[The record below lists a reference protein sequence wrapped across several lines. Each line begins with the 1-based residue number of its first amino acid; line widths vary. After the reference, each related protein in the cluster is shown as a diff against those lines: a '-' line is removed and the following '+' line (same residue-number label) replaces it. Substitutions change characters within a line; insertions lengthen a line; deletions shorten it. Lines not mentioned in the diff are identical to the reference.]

1 MRRHSLIALLVVVS
15 GIVALNHLS
24 SVHNVAAGGNGQ
36 DEPTTQPSLPKIG
49 TERPE
54 LSLHLLSGGSD
65 PKWQTLEGQVVVM
78 DFWATWCTPCI
89 DSIPHLNELHT
100 KFEKEKVKFFSVTY
114 EPPGYVREFLK
125 EHPMAAEVA
134 IDDSFNT
141 FKTFRA
147 WGIPVIFI
155 FDAKGK
161 LVATV
166 HPNNLTPEVLYA
178 ALRGEVP
185 KVKQATP
192 WHDPAEAESY
202 FRKLQLELKEK
213 YKQ

>member
-1 MRRHSLIALLVVVS
+1 MRRHSLIALLLAVS
-15 GIVALNHLS
+15 GIVALNLNSLHS
-24 SVHNVAAGGNGQ
+24 ARAVAPRQ
-36 DEPTTQPSLPKIG
+36 DEPAAKPSLPKIG

-54 LSLHLLSGGSD
+54 LSLRLLSGGPD
-65 PKWQTLEGQVVVM
+65 PTWQTLEGQVVVM
-78 DFWATWCTPCI
+78 DFWATWCAPCI
-89 DSIPHLNELHT
+89 DSIPHMNEIHT
-100 KFEKEKVKFFSVTY
+100 KFEKEKVKFFSITY
-114 EPPGYVREFLK
+114 EPAQYVREFLK

-155 FDAKGK
+155 FDSKGK

-166 HPNNLTPEVLYA
+166 HPNNLTPEVLNA
-178 ALRGEVP
+178 ALRGEIP
-185 KVKQATP
+185 KVKPATP
-192 WHDPAEAESY
+192 WHDPAGAEGY

>member
-15 GIVALNHLS
+15 GIVALS
-24 SVHNVAAGGNGQ
+24 SALNVTAVAPRQ
-36 DEPTTQPSLPKIG
+36 DEPTNKPSLPKIG

-54 LSLHLLSGGSD
+54 LSLRLLSGGPD
-65 PKWQTLEGQVVVM
+65 PTWQNLEGQVVVM
-78 DFWATWCTPCI
+78 DFWATWCAPCI
-89 DSIPHLNELHT
+89 DSIPHMNELHT
-100 KFEKEKVKFFSVTY
+100 KFEKEKVKFFSITY
-114 EPPGYVREFLK
+114 EPAQYVREFLK
-125 EHPMAAEVA
+125 AHSMAAEVA
-134 IDDSFNT
+134 IDDSLNT

-155 FDAKGK
+155 FDTKGK

-166 HPNNLTPEVLYA
+166 HPSDLTPEALYA

-185 KVKQATP
+185 KVKPASP
-192 WHDPAEAESY
+192 WHDPAGAESY

>member
-1 MRRHSLIALLVVVS
+1 MRRQSLGALLVVC
-15 GIVALNHLS
+15 GFVALNHFS
-24 SVHNVAAGGNGQ
+24 SVRNVKAVGNRQ
-36 DEPTTQPSLPKIG
+36 DEATTKPSLPKIG

-54 LSLHLLSGGSD
+54 LSFQLLSGGPD
-65 PKWQTLEGQVVVM
+65 PRWQTLEGQVVVI
-78 DFWATWCTPCI
+78 DFWATWCPPCI

-141 FKTFRA
+141 FKTLQA

-155 FDAKGK
+155 FDSKGK

-185 KVKQATP
+185 QVKQAVP
-192 WHDPAEAESY
+192 WHDPAGAESY

>member
-1 MRRHSLIALLVVVS
+1 MRKLSLIAVLVVS
-15 GIVALNHLS
+15 GIFALNHLGGVS
-24 SVHNVAAGGNGQ
+24 NVKAVANPQEGQ
-36 DEPTTQPSLPKIG
+36 TSKASLPEIG

-54 LSLHLLSGGSD
+54 ISLRLLSGGLD
-65 PKWQTLEGQVVVM
+65 PKWPALEGQVVVM
-78 DFWATWCTPCI
+78 DFWATWCAPCI

-100 KFEKEKVKFFSVTY
+100 KFEKEKVRFFSVTY
-114 EPPGYVREFLK
+114 EPAQYVREFLK

-155 FDAKGK
+155 FDFKGK

-166 HPNNLTPEVLYA
+166 HPSNLTPEVLYA

-185 KVKQATP
+185 KVKQAVA
-192 WHDPAEAESY
+192 WHDPAGAENY

>member
-1 MRRHSLIALLVVVS
+1 MALLFVS
-15 GIVALNHLS
+15 GIVALNSLS
-24 SVHNVAAGGNGQ
+24 SVHANKTIENRQ
-36 DEPTTQPSLPKIG
+36 DEQAAKPSLLKIG

-54 LSLHLLSGGSD
+54 LSLQLLSGG
-65 PKWQTLEGQVVVM
+65 PNPTWQDLEGRVVVM

-89 DSIPHLNELHT
+89 ESIPRLNDLHT
-100 KFEKEKVKFFSVTY
+100 KFKKEKVAFFSVTY
-114 EPPGYVREFLK
+114 EPPPHVREFLK
-125 EHPMAAEVA
+125 EHPMAADIA

-141 FKTFRA
+141 FKTFQA

-155 FDAKGK
+155 FDSKGK
-161 LVATV
+161 LIATT
-166 HPNNLTPEVLYA
+166 HPNNLTPEVLYT

-185 KVKQATP
+185 NVKPATP
-192 WHDPAEAESY
+192 WHDPAGAETY

>member
-1 MRRHSLIALLVVVS
+1 MRRHSLIVVLVVC
-15 GIVALNHLS
+15 GFVALNHLS
-24 SVHNVAAGGNGQ
+24 SVSNVRAGGNRQ
-36 DEPTTQPSLPKIG
+36 DEPATKPSLPKVG

-54 LSLHLLSGGSD
+54 LSLHLMSGGSE
-65 PKWQTLEGQVVVM
+65 PTWQNLEGQVVVM
-78 DFWATWCTPCI
+78 DFWATWCAPCI
-89 DSIPHLNELHT
+89 DSIPHLNDLHT
-100 KFEKEKVKFFSVTY
+100 KFQKEKVRFFSVTY
-114 EPPGYVREFLK
+114 EPAPHVRKFLK
-125 EHPMAAEVA
+125 EHPMATEIA
-134 IDDSFNT
+134 IDDSLNT

-155 FDAKGK
+155 FDSKGK

-166 HPNNLTPEVLYA
+166 HPNNLTAEVISA

-185 KVKQATP
+185 NVKPAVA
-192 WHDPAEAESY
+192 WHDPAGAEGY

>member
-1 MRRHSLIALLVVVS
+1 MRGHSLIALLVVC
-15 GIVALNHLS
+15 GFVALNHLS
-24 SVHNVAAGGNGQ
+24 GVHNAEAVGNRQ
-36 DEPTTQPSLPKIG
+36 DESTKPSLPKLG

-54 LSLHLLSGGSD
+54 LSFRLLSGGPD
-65 PKWQTLEGQVVVM
+65 PNWQTLEGQVVVM
-78 DFWATWCTPCI
+78 DFWATWCAPCI

-100 KFEKEKVKFFSVTY
+100 KFEKEKVRFFSVTY
-114 EPPGYVREFLK
+114 EPAPHVREFLK
-125 EHPMAAEVA
+125 EHPMATEVA
-134 IDDSFNT
+134 IDDSLNT

-147 WGIPVIFI
+147 WGIPTIFI
-155 FDAKGK
+155 FDSKGK

-185 KVKQATP
+185 QVKQATP
-192 WHDPAEAESY
+192 WHDPAGAESY

>member
-1 MRRHSLIALLVVVS
+1 MRRLSLIAMLVVS
-15 GIVALNHLS
+15 GFVALSHLS
-24 SVHNVAAGGNGQ
+24 SVYDVNAGRNRQ
-36 DEPTTQPSLPKIG
+36 DEPTTKPSLPKIG

-54 LSLHLLSGGSD
+54 LSFQLLSGGPD

-78 DFWATWCTPCI
+78 DFWATWCAPCI

-100 KFEKEKVKFFSVTY
+100 KFAKEKVTFFSVTY
-114 EPPGYVREFLK
+114 EPAQYVREFLK

-147 WGIPVIFI
+147 WGIPVIFV
-155 FDAKGK
+155 FDSKGK

-166 HPNNLTPEVLYA
+166 HPNNLTAEVLSE
-178 ALRGEVP
+178 ALRGEIP
-185 KVKQATP
+185 KVKQAVP
-192 WHDPAEAESY
+192 WHDPAGAESY

>member
-1 MRRHSLIALLVVVS
+1 MSRLSLVALLLVS
-15 GIVALNHLS
+15 GFVALSQLS
-24 SVHNVAAGGNGQ
+24 SVPNLNAPGNRQ
-36 DEPTTQPSLPKIG
+36 DEPTTKPSLPKIG

-54 LSLHLLSGGSD
+54 LSFHLLSGGQD

-78 DFWATWCTPCI
+78 DFWATWCAPCI

-100 KFEKEKVKFFSVTY
+100 KFEKEKVRFFSVTY
-114 EPPGYVREFLK
+114 EPARYVREFLK

-134 IDDSFNT
+134 IDDSLET

-155 FDAKGK
+155 FDSKGK

-185 KVKQATP
+185 NVKQAVP
-192 WHDPAEAESY
+192 WHDPAGAESY

>member
-1 MRRHSLIALLVVVS
+1 MRRHSLIALLVVSAFVAFNHFS
-15 GIVALNHLS
+15 G
-24 SVHNVAAGGNGQ
+24 VHNVRAIANRQ
-36 DEPTTQPSLPKIG
+36 DDATNKPSLPEIG

-54 LSLHLLSGGSD
+54 LSLRLLSGGPA
-65 PKWQTLEGQVVVM
+65 PKWQAMEGQVVVM
-78 DFWATWCTPCI
+78 DFWATWCPPCI

-100 KFEKEKVKFFSVTY
+100 KFAKEKVRFFSVTY
-114 EPPGYVREFLK
+114 EPAQYVREFLK

-141 FKTFRA
+141 FKTLRA

-166 HPNNLTPEVLYA
+166 HPNNLTPEVLNA

-185 KVKQATP
+185 KVKQAVA
-192 WHDPAEAESY
+192 WHDPAGAENY

>member
-1 MRRHSLIALLVVVS
+1 MRRHSLIALLVVS

-24 SVHNVAAGGNGQ
+24 GVHNVKAVANRQ
-36 DEPTTQPSLPKIG
+36 DNPTSKPSLPEIG

-54 LSLHLLSGGSD
+54 LSLHLLSGGPD

-78 DFWATWCTPCI
+78 DFWATWCPPCI

-114 EPPGYVREFLK
+114 EPALHVREFLK
-125 EHPMAAEVA
+125 EHPMATEVA
-134 IDDSFNT
+134 IDDSLNT

-155 FDAKGK
+155 FDAKGR

-185 KVKQATP
+185 KVKQAVP
-192 WHDPAEAESY
+192 WHDPAGAESY

>member
-1 MRRHSLIALLVVVS
+1 MRRRSLIALLVVCAL
-15 GIVALNHLS
+15 VALSHLG
-24 SVHNVAAGGNGQ
+24 SVHNVDAVGNHQ
-36 DEPTTQPSLPKIG
+36 DESTTKPSLPKIG

-54 LSLHLLSGGSD
+54 ISFHLLSGGPD

-100 KFEKEKVKFFSVTY
+100 KFEKEKIKFFSVTY
-114 EPPGYVREFLK
+114 EPAQYVREFLK
-125 EHPMAAEVA
+125 EHPMKAEVA

-155 FDAKGK
+155 FDSKGK

-185 KVKQATP
+185 NVKQAVA
-192 WHDPAEAESY
+192 WHDPAGAESY

-213 YKQ
+213 YKK

>member
-1 MRRHSLIALLVVVS
+1 MRRHSLTALLVVC
-15 GIVALNHLS
+15 GFVALNHLS
-24 SVHNVAAGGNGQ
+24 SVHNAKAVGNRQ
-36 DEPTTQPSLPKIG
+36 DEPTTKPSLPKIG

-54 LSLHLLSGGSD
+54 LSLRLLSGGPD
-65 PKWQTLEGQVVVM
+65 PKWQAMEGQVVVM
-78 DFWATWCTPCI
+78 DFWATWCPPCI

-100 KFEKEKVKFFSVTY
+100 KFEKERVKFFSVTY
-114 EPPGYVREFLK
+114 EPALHVREFLK
-125 EHPMAAEVA
+125 EHPMSTEVA
-134 IDDSFNT
+134 IDDSLNT

-155 FDAKGK
+155 FDTKGK

-185 KVKQATP
+185 KVKQAVA
-192 WHDPAEAESY
+192 WHDPVGAESY

>member
-1 MRRHSLIALLVVVS
+1 MIRLSLIALLVVS
-15 GIVALNHLS
+15 GFVALNHLG
-24 SVHNVAAGGNGQ
+24 SVHNVNAVENHQ
-36 DEPTTQPSLPKIG
+36 DESTTKPSLPKIG

-54 LSLHLLSGGSD
+54 ISFHLLSAGPD
-65 PKWQTLEGQVVVM
+65 PTWQTLEGQVVVM
-78 DFWATWCTPCI
+78 DFWATWCAPCI
-89 DSIPHLNELHT
+89 DSIPRLNELHT
-100 KFEKEKVKFFSVTY
+100 KFEKEKVRFFSVTY
-114 EPPGYVREFLK
+114 EPAQYVREFLK

-155 FDAKGK
+155 FDVKGK

-185 KVKQATP
+185 KVKQAVA
-192 WHDPAEAESY
+192 WHDPAGAENY

>member
-1 MRRHSLIALLVVVS
+1 MSRLSLIALLVVC
-15 GIVALNHLS
+15 GFVALSHLG
-24 SVHNVAAGGNGQ
+24 SVHNVSAVGNRQ
-36 DEPTTQPSLPKIG
+36 DEPTTKPSLLKIG

-54 LSLHLLSGGSD
+54 LSFHLLSGRPD
-65 PKWQTLEGQVVVM
+65 PKWQAMEGQVVVM
-78 DFWATWCTPCI
+78 DFWATWCAPCI
-89 DSIPHLNELHT
+89 DSIPHMNELHS
-100 KFEKEKVKFFSVTY
+100 KFEKEKVRFFSVTY
-114 EPPGYVREFLK
+114 EPAPYVREFLK

-134 IDDSFNT
+134 IDDSLDT

-155 FDAKGK
+155 FDSKGK
-161 LVATV
+161 LIATV
-166 HPNNLTPEVLYA
+166 HPNNLTPEVLYT

-185 KVKQATP
+185 AVKPAVA
-192 WHDPAEAESY
+192 WHDPAGAENY

>member
-1 MRRHSLIALLVVVS
+1 MRRHSLIALLVVC
-15 GIVALNHLS
+15 GFVALNHLS
-24 SVHNVAAGGNGQ
+24 SAHNAKAVGNRQ
-36 DEPTTQPSLPKIG
+36 DEPTTKPSLPKIG

-54 LSLHLLSGGSD
+54 LSFHFLSGGPD
-65 PKWQTLEGQVVVM
+65 PTWQTLEGQVVVM
-78 DFWATWCTPCI
+78 DFWATWCAPCI

-100 KFEKEKVKFFSVTY
+100 KFEKEKVSFFSVTY
-114 EPPGYVREFLK
+114 EPARYVREFLK
-125 EHPMAAEVA
+125 EHPMATEVA
-134 IDDSFNT
+134 IDDSLNT

-155 FDAKGK
+155 FDSKGK

-166 HPNNLTPEVLYA
+166 HPNNLTPEVLHA

-185 KVKQATP
+185 QVKQATP
-192 WHDPAEAESY
+192 WHDPAGAESY